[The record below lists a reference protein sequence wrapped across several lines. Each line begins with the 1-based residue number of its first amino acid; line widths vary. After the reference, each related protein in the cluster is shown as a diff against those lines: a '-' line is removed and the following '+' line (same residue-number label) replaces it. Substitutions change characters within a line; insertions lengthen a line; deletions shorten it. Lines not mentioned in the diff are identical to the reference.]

1 MEEEIMKII
10 VDLLKSKKIRFETHN
25 RYDDCLVVYF
35 DSSVGYIQID
45 DDEINF
51 YSELE
56 EYGYGE
62 NLYYS
67 NLTFSSINTLI
78 IELDKFILGM
88 NNINDVLNHIDNFQT
103 IIDKFRLKYPEYKY
117 KINLNKNKDEWIV
130 EITIIN
136 EKQENINTF
145 KKTVQSC
152 SVL

>member
-1 MEEEIMKII
+1 MNNTY
-10 VDLLKSKKIRFETHN
+10 KSIH
-25 RYDDCLVVYF
+25 
-35 DSSVGYIQID
+35 
-45 DDEINF
+45 
-51 YSELE
+51 
-56 EYGYGE
+56 
-62 NLYYS
+62 
-67 NLTFSSINTLI
+67 
-78 IELDKFILGM
+78 